1 MDHQQDFSN
10 NIQDASLGLKSKRD
24 QYNKELRDKLR
35 DEIISEKRKKLIE
48 KNESVLD
55 KVRQQM
61 MGNINSKITLDEKY
75 HPDNILN
82 GISKDNIMKALMVRA
97 EKLLKSFEIGID
109 DLKNV
114 EVVFLKKIDEC
125 RVDDKYPTT
134 EAFEKA
140 KTLCQLSQHCKCLVT
155 SFSGLPICLTSNNLT
170 LISTAIL
177 ASGEDSRK
185 LEWLLPQLESHGIDI
200 KNMKSASEGIKQA
213 MKGVNDFQLEQ
224 EPE

>member
-1 MDHQQDFSN
+1 M
-10 NIQDASLGLKSKRD
+10 I
-24 QYNKELRDKLR
+24 
-35 DEIISEKRKKLIE
+35 
-48 KNESVLD
+48 
-55 KVRQQM
+55 
-61 MGNINSKITLDEKY
+61 GNINSKNTIEEKY

-140 KTLCQLSQHCKCLVT
+140 KTLCQLALHSKNLVASISRISIT
-155 SFSGLPICLTSNNLT
+155 LTSNDLDLT

-213 MKGVNDFQLEQ
+213 MEGVNNFELEQ

>member
-1 MDHQQDFSN
+1 MNHQQDFSN
-10 NIQDASLGLKSKRD
+10 TIQDASLNLKSKRD

-35 DEIISEKRKKLIE
+35 DETFSEKRKKLIE

-61 MGNINSKITLDEKY
+61 IVNINSKTTVDEKY

-97 EKLLKSFEIGID
+97 EKLLESFQIGID

-114 EVVFLKKIDEC
+114 EVVFLKKIDES
-125 RVDDKYPTT
+125 RVDGEYPTD

-140 KTLCQLSQHCKCLVT
+140 ITLSQLALHCKVLVT
-155 SFSGLPICLTSNNLT
+155 SISRLSIGLNSNNLT

-177 ASGEDSRK
+177 ASGPGSRK

-213 MKGVNDFQLEQ
+213 MEGVNNFQLEQ